1 MNSVT
6 PIVSLIGTMKEI
18 VEHDLSAYGLPEN
31 ATADLKEAL
40 GTVENRSRGIMN
52 FVNAYRDYTSLPQ
65 PRFSTVSVNDLI
77 HAVIQLMDPD
87 LKQQGILLTSGV
99 RPARSEEHTSEL
111 QSL

>member
-1 MNSVT
+1 
-6 PIVSLIGTMKEI
+6 
-18 VEHDLSAYGLPEN
+18 
-31 ATADLKEAL
+31 
-40 GTVENRSRGIMN
+40 MN

-99 RPARSEEHTSEL
+99 RPADLAITADAEQLQMVLINLVKNARDALDGTSYGCI
-111 QSL
+111 SLKDSSNQQQTECREDTH